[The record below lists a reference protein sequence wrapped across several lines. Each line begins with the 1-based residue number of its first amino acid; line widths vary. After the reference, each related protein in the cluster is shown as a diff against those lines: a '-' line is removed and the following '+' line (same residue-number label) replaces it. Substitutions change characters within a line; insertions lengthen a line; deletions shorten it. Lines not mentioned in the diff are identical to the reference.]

1 MAVQPRLACVCGA
14 PNHNLGDDTH
24 MERYESDA
32 PTSERTTIAGEG
44 FGGLALAILGTF
56 IALLGLRRGRVPGA
70 VMAVAGASLAYRGIA
85 GLNGSEAVA
94 DPASNEPTVL
104 GATASAAAQDHS
116 RSAST
121 TIGRDREPVYL
132 FWRDPANLKL
142 LHGPIEGITVTEDGR
157 QRWRLSGAAGP
168 AIELGMR
175 NAEDVPLER
184 LAWESDGDGP
194 IPPSAGP
201 VRVKVAF
208 SDAPGERGTEVRL
221 ALQLPAGPI
230 ATGLERL
237 FGPALEAQLR
247 ESLRRARQLLEAG
260 EIATSADE
268 PSSRGSARDPDGDRG
283 REAASEEVDRGV
295 AAIEVAT
302 W

>member
-1 MAVQPRLACVCGA
+1 
-14 PNHNLGDDTH
+14 
-24 MERYESDA
+24 MERSNESDTL
-32 PTSERTTIAGEG
+32 TSARTTIGG
-44 FGGLALAILGTF
+44 QSVGGLALAIIGAIL
-56 IALLGLRRGRVPGA
+56 ALLGLRRGRVPGTF
-70 VMAVAGASLAYRGIA
+70 MAVAGAGLTYRGIA
-85 GLNGSEAVA
+85 AMNGSDPLA
-94 DPASNEPTVL
+94 DPESDEPTVF
-104 GATASAAAQDHS
+104 GAPESAPQDHS

-121 TIGRDREPVYL
+121 TISRDREPVYR
-132 FWRDPANLKL
+132 FWRDPANLTL
-142 LHGPIEGITVTEDGR
+142 LHGPIEGITVTDDGR

-194 IPPSAGP
+194 IPLSAGP
-201 VRVKVAF
+201 VRMKVAF

-230 ATGLERL
+230 ASGLERL

-260 EIATSADE
+260 EIATNAGQPSA
-268 PSSRGSARDPDGDRG
+268 SGSAGDSENAESESHADRG
-283 REAASEEVDRGV
+283 REAASEEEDRRV
-295 AAIEVAT
+295 AAIEAAS